1 MNVKIKR
8 NLMTAITIIIS
19 VLAAAAAIFAVM
31 FFQDRKD
38 AKKYESKAESLSKE
52 LNDLRCDLARREI
65 SGGEAMIPLTRE
77 NIAEFLKMKTT
88 GKVDISEDENM
99 IFFVVNGEP
108 YHIDCARLPQQ
119 FMLRKTYFGTDGAC
133 VHWDILEQAAIQTMK
148 DLVMVKIYVSL
159 NEGYGFSIVSTTHT
173 IAALR
178 EDYDFF
184 ISLIFDAERK
194 LREEYWKIMEIVH
207 PEECVDK
214 QHDVHTANI
223 EDIATKMAQMSAD
236 QSKMQ
241 S

>member
-1 MNVKIKR
+1 
-8 NLMTAITIIIS
+8 MTAITIIIS
-19 VLAAAAAIFAVM
+19 ALTAAAAIFAVL

-38 AKKYESKAESLSKE
+38 AKKYESKAESLSRE
-52 LNDLRCDLARREI
+52 LNDLRCQLARREI
-65 SGGEAMIPLTRE
+65 SGGDAMIPLTRE

-88 GKVDISEDENM
+88 GEIDISEDDNM

-108 YHIDCARLPQQ
+108 YHIDCVRLPQQ
-119 FMLRKTYFGTDGAC
+119 FMLRKAYFRTDGAC

-148 DLVMVKIYVSL
+148 DLVMVKIYV
-159 NEGYGFSIVSTTHT
+159 NPNAGYGFCIVSTTHT

-184 ISLIFDAERK
+184 MSLISDAERK
-194 LREEYWKIMEIVH
+194 LREEYWKIVERVH
-207 PEECVDK
+207 PEDCVDK
-214 QHDVHTANI
+214 QQEAAPTNV
-223 EDIATKMAQMSAD
+223 EDFAMKMAQMSAD

>member
-1 MNVKIKR
+1 
-8 NLMTAITIIIS
+8 MTAITIIIS
-19 VLAAAAAIFAVM
+19 ALTAAAAIFAVL

-38 AKKYESKAESLSKE
+38 AKKYELKAESLSKE
-52 LNDLRCDLARREI
+52 LNDLRCELARREI

-88 GKVDISEDENM
+88 GEVEISEDSNV
-99 IFFVVNGEP
+99 ILYVVNGER
-108 YHIDCARLPQQ
+108 YHIECSRLPQQ
-119 FMLRKTYFGTDGAC
+119 FILRKGYGGMERAA

-148 DLVMVKIYVSL
+148 DLVMVKIYV
-159 NEGYGFSIVSTTHT
+159 NPNAGYGFCIVSTTHT

-184 ISLIFDAERK
+184 MSLISDAERK

-214 QHDVHTANI
+214 HHDVHTANI

>member
-1 MNVKIKR
+1 
-8 NLMTAITIIIS
+8 MTAITIIIS
-19 VLAAAAAIFAVM
+19 ALTAAAAIFAVL

-38 AKKYESKAESLSKE
+38 AKKYESKAESLSRE
-52 LNDLRCDLARREI
+52 LNDLRCQLARREI
-65 SGGEAMIPLTRE
+65 SGGDAMIPLTRE

-88 GKVDISEDENM
+88 GEVDISEDENM

-108 YHIDCARLPQQ
+108 YHIDCVRLPQQ
-119 FMLRKTYFGTDGAC
+119 FMLRKAYFRTDGAC

-148 DLVMVKIYVSL
+148 DLVMVKIYV
-159 NEGYGFSIVSTTHT
+159 NPNAGYGFCIVSTTHT

-184 ISLIFDAERK
+184 MSLISDAERK
-194 LREEYWKIMEIVH
+194 LREEYWKIVERVH
-207 PEECVDK
+207 PEDCVDK
-214 QHDVHTANI
+214 QQEAAPTNV
-223 EDIATKMAQMSAD
+223 EDFAMKMAQMSAD

>member
-1 MNVKIKR
+1 
-8 NLMTAITIIIS
+8 MTAITIIIS
-19 VLAAAAAIFAVM
+19 ALTAAAAIFAVL

-52 LNDLRCDLARREI
+52 LNDLRCDLARRENN
-65 SGGEAMIPLTRE
+65 GGDTMIPLTRE

-88 GKVDISEDENM
+88 GEVDISEDENM

-108 YHIDCARLPQQ
+108 YHIDCVRLPQQ
-119 FMLRKTYFGTDGAC
+119 FMLRKAYFRTDGAC

-148 DLVMVKIYVSL
+148 DLVMVKIYV
-159 NEGYGFSIVSTTHT
+159 NPNAGYGFCIVSTTHT

-184 ISLIFDAERK
+184 MSLISDAERK

-207 PEECVDK
+207 PEDCVDK
-214 QHDVHTANI
+214 QQEAAPTNV
-223 EDIATKMAQMSAD
+223 EDFAMKMAQMSAEQKKV
-236 QSKMQ
+236 QS
-241 S
+241 

>member
-1 MNVKIKR
+1 
-8 NLMTAITIIIS
+8 MTAITIIIS
-19 VLAAAAAIFAVM
+19 ALTAAAAIFVVL

-38 AKKYESKAESLSKE
+38 AKKYESNAESLSKE
-52 LNDLRCDLARREI
+52 LNDLRCELARREI
-65 SGGEAMIPLTRE
+65 SGPEAMMPLTRE

-88 GKVDISEDENM
+88 GEVDISEDENM

-108 YHIDCARLPQQ
+108 YHIDCVRLPQQ
-119 FMLRKTYFGTDGAC
+119 FMLRKAYFITDGAC

-148 DLVMVKIYVSL
+148 DLVMVKIYV
-159 NEGYGFSIVSTTHT
+159 NPNAGYGFCIVSTTHT

-184 ISLIFDAERK
+184 MSLISDAERK
-194 LREEYWKIMEIVH
+194 LREEYWKIVERVH
-207 PEECVDK
+207 PEDCVDK
-214 QHDVHTANI
+214 QQEAAPTNV
-223 EDIATKMAQMSAD
+223 EDFAMKMAQMSAD

>member
-1 MNVKIKR
+1 
-8 NLMTAITIIIS
+8 MTAITIIIS
-19 VLAAAAAIFAVM
+19 ALTAAAAIFAVL

-52 LNDLRCDLARREI
+52 LNDLRCELARREI
-65 SGGEAMIPLTRE
+65 SGPEAMMPLTRD

-88 GKVDISEDENM
+88 GEIDISEDDNM

-108 YHIDCARLPQQ
+108 YHIDCVRLPQQ
-119 FMLRKTYFGTDGAC
+119 FMLRKAYFITDGAC

-148 DLVMVKIYVSL
+148 DLVMVKIYV
-159 NEGYGFSIVSTTHT
+159 NPNAGYGFCIVSTTHT

-184 ISLIFDAERK
+184 MSLISDAERK
-194 LREEYWKIMEIVH
+194 LREEYWKIMEKVH
-207 PEECVDK
+207 PEDCVDK
-214 QHDVHTANI
+214 QQEAAPTNV
-223 EDIATKMAQMSAD
+223 EDFAMKMAQMSAD

>member
-1 MNVKIKR
+1 
-8 NLMTAITIIIS
+8 MTAITIIIS
-19 VLAAAAAIFAVM
+19 ALTAAAAIFAVL
-31 FFQDRKD
+31 FFHDRKD

-65 SGGEAMIPLTRE
+65 SGGDTMIPLTCD
-77 NIAEFLKMKTT
+77 NIAEFLKREKT
-88 GKVDISEDENM
+88 GEVEISEDSNV
-99 IFFVVNGEP
+99 ILYVVNGER
-108 YHIDCARLPQQ
+108 YHIECSRLPQQ
-119 FMLRKTYFGTDGAC
+119 FILRKGYGGMERAA

-148 DLVMVKIYVSL
+148 DLVMVKIYV
-159 NEGYGFSIVSTTHT
+159 NPNAGYGFCIVSTTHT

-184 ISLIFDAERK
+184 MSLISDAERK

-214 QHDVHTANI
+214 HHDVHTANI

>member
-1 MNVKIKR
+1 
-8 NLMTAITIIIS
+8 MTAITIIIS
-19 VLAAAAAIFAVM
+19 ALTAAAAIFAVL

-52 LNDLRCDLARREI
+52 LNDLRCELARREI

-88 GKVDISEDENM
+88 GEVDISEDENM

-108 YHIDCARLPQQ
+108 YHIDCVRLPQQ
-119 FMLRKTYFGTDGAC
+119 FMLRKAYFRTDGAC

-148 DLVMVKIYVSL
+148 DLVMVKIYV
-159 NEGYGFSIVSTTHT
+159 NPNAGYGFCIVSTTHT

-184 ISLIFDAERK
+184 MSLISDAERK
-194 LREEYWKIMEIVH
+194 LREEYWKIMEKVH
-207 PEECVDK
+207 PEECMDK
-214 QHDVHTANI
+214 HHDVHTANI